1 MTWKQIGETPTSAT
15 TASRCSA
22 NSIAGRGSDMK
33 FYHHTDSKY
42 LPSIFEKGLLA
53 RPCFFSAIFQRN
65 LENEDHSDNV

>member
-1 MTWKQIGETPTSAT
+1 
-15 TASRCSA
+15 
-22 NSIAGRGSDMK
+22 MK
-33 FYHHTDSKY
+33 FYHHTDPKY